1 MNLRYCYDV
10 NGQAQR
16 LVYDLKGQLT
26 AVLDEQNKPVEA
38 YCCDPAG
45 NILEKTLD
53 GQTTRYVY
61 DKANQLVSFL
71 CR

>member
-1 MNLRYCYDV
+1 MNLWYCYDV
-10 NGQAQR
+10 NGQAR
-16 LVYDLKGQLT
+16 RFVYDLKGQLT

-38 YCCDPAG
+38 YRYDPTG

-61 DKANQLVSFL
+61 DKATQ
-71 CR
+71 